1 MRRSFKSRAATA
13 MVTAIWVGAVGGII
27 MDGVEDTITAGD
39 TITTKS
45 YPLQ

>member
-1 MRRSFKSRAATA
+1 